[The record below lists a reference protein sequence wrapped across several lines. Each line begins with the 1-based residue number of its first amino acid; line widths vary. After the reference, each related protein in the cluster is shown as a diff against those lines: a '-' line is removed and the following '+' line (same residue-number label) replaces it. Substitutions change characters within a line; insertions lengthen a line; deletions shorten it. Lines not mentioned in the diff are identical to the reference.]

1 MPAPSPPA
9 VLFYFDH
16 SVSSQLA
23 QTANFNL
30 RKPSAYSYDFYL
42 LGCMTLAC
50 GLLGIPPVNGVLPQV
65 GQGALLLFAMQTLL
79 AAPGPLARIPACPGL
94 KARCPGG
101 LCC

>member
-1 MPAPSPPA
+1 MHANCLAAECQAHCDQTTNMHATPASA

-42 LGCMTLAC
+42 LGSMTLAC

-65 GQGALLLFAMQTLL
+65 G
-79 AAPGPLARIPACPGL
+79 
-94 KARCPGG
+94 
-101 LCC
+101 

>member
-1 MPAPSPPA
+1 MPATPAAA

-42 LGCMTLAC
+42 LGSMTLAC

-65 GQGALLLFAMQTLL
+65 G
-79 AAPGPLARIPACPGL
+79 
-94 KARCPGG
+94 
-101 LCC
+101 

>member
-1 MPAPSPPA
+1 MPSSCDWTTNMPATPAPA

-42 LGCMTLAC
+42 LGGMTMAC

-65 GQGALLLFAMQTLL
+65 GWGAPLLFMRQTLL
-79 AAPGPLARIPACPGL
+79 AAPRHCRPYLRAQG
-94 KARCPGG
+94 
-101 LCC
+101 